1 MHTPPMS
8 HFTKEIGLTGMS
20 RGRQQRI
27 TGKVLLQVEAL
38 KERETE
44 QCGIVTDRQ
53 YFTVWRDAS
62 LEESFKVQHC
72 VGLVGPELMAKA
84 KGREA

>member
-1 MHTPPMS
+1 
-8 HFTKEIGLTGMS
+8 MS

-27 TGKVLLQVEAL
+27 TGKVLFQVETL

-53 YFTVWRDAS
+53 YFTAWRDAS
-62 LEESFKVQHC
+62 LEESFKVQHG
-72 VGLVGPELMAKA
+72 VGLVAPELVAKA

>member
-1 MHTPPMS
+1 MHTPPRS

-20 RGRQQRI
+20 RGRQQQI
-27 TGKVLLQVEAL
+27 TGKVLFQVETL

-53 YFTVWRDAS
+53 YFTAWRDAS
-62 LEESFKVQHC
+62 LEESFKVQHG
-72 VGLVGPELMAKA
+72 VGLVAPELVAKA